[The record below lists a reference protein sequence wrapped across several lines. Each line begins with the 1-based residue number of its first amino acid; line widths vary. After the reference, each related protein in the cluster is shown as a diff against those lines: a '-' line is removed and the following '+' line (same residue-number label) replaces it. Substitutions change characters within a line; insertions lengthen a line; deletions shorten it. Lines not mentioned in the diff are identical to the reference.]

1 MCIAVA
7 SPSMTERGTVIRSV
21 DEARGVVRRTTN
33 KPSFGIVATL
43 M

>member
-1 MCIAVA
+1 MRIAVA
-7 SPSMTERGTVIRSV
+7 SPSMTERGTMITSV

-33 KPSFGIVATL
+33 KPSFAIVAIL